1 MLKTIIETITLTPGV
16 GHVFSS
22 DEAVDLQFFN
32 CGPGRV
38 LVEDTLLSKGG
49 IAAFSGSDPITLLC
63 YDESDAVVI
72 VRRALY

>member
-1 MLKTIIETITLTPGV
+1 MVKFLIETIRLTPGV

-32 CGPGRV
+32 CGSGRV
-38 LVEDTLLSKGG
+38 LVEDPLLSKGD

-63 YDESDAVVI
+63 VHDKKAVVTAHPG
-72 VRRALY
+72 AL